1 MTSLTKTST
10 KKRTKRKANSTKSTK
25 ETMTDNYFNSF
36 TTKEELDKEI
46 NRLEGKIE
54 MLKGM
59 KTKFKFIDTFNINKN
74 QLKRTF
80 DFNVSQKYS
89 CSRNPNDEYSKNIES
104 KLEISYKYVMIEFV
118 SPTELIKK
126 NYEIHYDVW
135 YNCYKSY
142 ENRHEP
148 DIEAGYNL
156 TVCDENGNDIDFI
169 YNEEEEEE
177 IKYDNSGGEWGH
189 VLKSIHDYVM
199 NGNGHALC
207 EDEGKRELIESL
219 ND

>member
-10 KKRTKRKANSTKSTK
+10 KKRTKKKTKTTKSTK
-25 ETMTDNYFNSF
+25 ETMTDNYLNSF

-46 NRLEGKIE
+46 NILEGKIE
-54 MLKGM
+54 KLKGM

-126 NYEIHYDVW
+126 KLRD
-135 YNCYKSY
+135 
-142 ENRHEP
+142 
-148 DIEAGYNL
+148 L
-156 TVCDENGNDIDFI
+156 
-169 YNEEEEEE
+169 
-177 IKYDNSGGEWGH
+177 
-189 VLKSIHDYVM
+189 L
-199 NGNGHALC
+199 
-207 EDEGKRELIESL
+207 
-219 ND
+219 